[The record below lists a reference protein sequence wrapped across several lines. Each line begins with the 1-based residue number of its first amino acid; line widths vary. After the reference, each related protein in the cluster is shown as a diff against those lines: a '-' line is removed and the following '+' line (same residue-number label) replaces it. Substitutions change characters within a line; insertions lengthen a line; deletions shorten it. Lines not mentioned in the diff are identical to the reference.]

1 MMDFATT
8 TAQRDLAD
16 AARRH
21 LSDRFPPSRLAAATD
36 HGVPD
41 PEDWAAL
48 ERQGWLDAELGP
60 VDLALLAEESGR
72 ALLPQPWVG
81 TAGSALP
88 VYRSAGLPLPGPAT
102 LADSPD
108 MCGARETPDW
118 RVNGSAP
125 GVVDA
130 HLATELVVAATTRQ
144 GVALFGVAPSEVSI
158 AVRDDIDPLR
168 RSATVR
174 LLDAPARL
182 LADPGRTAE
191 LLPALRLRTATL
203 LACEAVGVAD
213 GALAEAVRYAGIRTQ
228 FGRPIGSFQA
238 VAHQLA
244 EAYAEIETARSLAY
258 RAAVTLDGAR
268 AGAGAAEAVAC
279 AAVAGPRAA
288 VMACEI
294 ALQVCGGIAM
304 TWEFGLHWRY
314 RRALWLDAHRVIA
327 VPPHDALAALLL
339 S

>member
-1 MMDFATT
+1 MDFAPTA
-8 TAQRDLAD
+8 AQRDLAD

-21 LSDRFPPSRLAAATD
+21 LGDRFPPARVAATAD
-36 HGVPD
+36 HGLLD
-41 PEDWAAL
+41 PQDWAAL
-48 ERQGWLDAELGP
+48 DRQGWLDADLGP

-88 VYRSAGLPLPGPAT
+88 VYQSAGLPLPGPAT
-102 LADSPD
+102 LVDSSD
-108 MCGARETPDW
+108 TCAAHESPDW
-118 RVNGSAP
+118 RISGSAP

-144 GVALFGVAPSEVSI
+144 GVALFGVAPSEVAV

-168 RSATVR
+168 RYATVR
-174 LLDAPARL
+174 LLHAPARL

-191 LLPALRLRTATL
+191 LLPALRLRSAML

-213 GALAEAVRYAGIRTQ
+213 GALAEAVRYAGVRTQ

-238 VAHQLA
+238 VGHQLA

-258 RAAVTLDGAR
+258 RAAVTLNGV
-268 AGAGAAEAVAC
+268 GAAEAVAC

-288 VMACEI
+288 VLACEV

-304 TWEFGLHWRY
+304 TWEFGLHLRY
-314 RRALWLDAHRVIA
+314 RRALWLDAHRVTS
-327 VPPHDALAALLL
+327 VPPHDVLAALLL

>member
-1 MMDFATT
+1 MDFATT
-8 TAQRDLAD
+8 TEQRDLAD

-21 LSDRFPPSRLAAATD
+21 LSERFPPSRLAATAD
-36 HGVPD
+36 HGLLD

-48 ERQGWLDAELGP
+48 DRQGWLDAELGP

-88 VYRSAGLPLPGPAT
+88 VYQSAGLPLPGPAA
-102 LADSPD
+102 LVDSSD
-108 MCGARETPDW
+108 TCAAHDTPDW
-118 RVNGSAP
+118 RISGSAP

-158 AVRDDIDPLR
+158 AERDDIDPLR
-168 RSATVR
+168 RYATVR
-174 LLDAPARL
+174 LLHAPARL

-191 LLPALRLRTATL
+191 LLPALRLRSAML

-213 GALAEAVRYAGIRTQ
+213 GALAEAVRYAGTRTQ
-228 FGRPIGSFQA
+228 FGQPIGSFQA

-258 RAAVTLDGAR
+258 RAAVTLNGE
-268 AGAGAAEAVAC
+268 GAAEAVAC

-288 VMACEI
+288 VLACEV

-304 TWEFGLHWRY
+304 TWEFGLHLRY
-314 RRALWLDAHRVIA
+314 RRALWLDAHRVTS
-327 VPPHDALAALLL
+327 VPPHDVLAALLL

>member
-1 MMDFATT
+1 MDFAPTI
-8 TAQRDLAD
+8 AQRDLAD

-21 LSDRFPPSRLAAATD
+21 LGDRFPPARVAATAD
-36 HGVPD
+36 HGLLD
-41 PEDWAAL
+41 PQDWAAL
-48 ERQGWLDAELGP
+48 DRQGWLDAELGP

-88 VYRSAGLPLPGPAT
+88 VYQSAGLPLPGPAT
-102 LADSPD
+102 LVDSSD
-108 MCGARETPDW
+108 TCAAHESPDW
-118 RVNGSAP
+118 RISGSAP

-144 GVALFGVAPSEVSI
+144 GVALFGVAPSEVAV

-168 RSATVR
+168 RYATVR
-174 LLDAPARL
+174 LLHAPARL

-191 LLPALRLRTATL
+191 LLPALRLRSAML

-213 GALAEAVRYAGIRTQ
+213 GALAEAVRYAGVRTQ

-238 VAHQLA
+238 VGHQLA

-258 RAAVTLDGAR
+258 RAAVTLNGVGAV
-268 AGAGAAEAVAC
+268 EAVAC

-288 VMACEI
+288 VLACEV

-304 TWEFGLHWRY
+304 TWEFGLHLRY
-314 RRALWLDAHRVIA
+314 RRALWLDAHRVTS
-327 VPPHDALAALLL
+327 VPPHDVLAALLL